1 MAQSFDVTFKLLFGD
16 VAEWT
21 NVELPEVRPPRLDLL
36 ARCADGS
43 YCHVE
48 INMRNESNF
57 DFRMLDYY
65 VAARRVIGEH
75 IRQTLLYIGRE
86 PLRIKGVFESPSTR
100 HEYTIINLRE
110 MDGAELLA
118 SNDWADN
125 ESALLTKTDPE
136 KVIRVVFDKIRA
148 LTGEEQEKAA
158 TTFVILSG
166 IIGMEDEV
174 EGRFKTDM
182 IDLMENKI
190 LGPAIR
196 QGMEQGR
203 ATERRELLQGILE
216 DRFGQLP
223 NWAEAKLAAAT
234 PETLKAWS
242 HRLRADSLEDLLA

>member
-1 MAQSFDVTFKLLFGD
+1 
-16 VAEWT
+16 
-21 NVELPEVRPPRLDLL
+21 
-36 ARCADGS
+36 
-43 YCHVE
+43 
-48 INMRNESNF
+48 
-57 DFRMLDYY
+57 
-65 VAARRVIGEH
+65 
-75 IRQTLLYIGRE
+75 
-86 PLRIKGVFESPSTR
+86 
-100 HEYTIINLRE
+100 

-125 ESALLTKTDPE
+125 EWALLTKTDPE

-174 EGRFKTDM
+174 ERRFKTDM

-196 QGMEQGR
+196 QGLEKGR
-203 ATERRELLQGILE
+203 QEGRELLQGILE

-242 HRLRADSLEDLLA
+242 HRILRAASLEDLLA